1 MKRILA
7 FFRTNGDVLAVFAA
21 MMAIFTYVLFAF
33 PVSASDFQTHAE
45 AIRDY
50 VTVPDSHMFSGNFLM
65 YFIVNL
71 LTLFSGD
78 MIAIYV
84 AFALVVA
91 AANTAK
97 YVIVRN
103 AFALD
108 IDQRWARMMSAA
120 LLVVYIIPVL
130 YFFPGIWPHLHYM
143 HLIYLTP
150 NEWHN
155 STFICMMPFAIIAY
169 LLSIRQLE
177 QYDPRRTWYIGLSL
191 MLSVLVKPSFFF
203 IYAVVFPIIYWM
215 RYRFSKTFWLMMIP
229 VAAGVCA
236 VLYEYLTIFL
246 FFPSGGTGGVAI
258 TAERFAQWPFW
269 QVRLQSWTVS
279 LALPIIFVW
288 LYWKEIRK
296 DYEFYTV
303 AGLLAVALGIFL
315 FCVERGPRASHGN
328 FAWQI
333 YAAMWFVYYYVLKV
347 VVQGVQKNG
356 WQKREI
362 GMVALYGLHVIFGIV
377 YLLRFLIMQTFH

>member
-1 MKRILA
+1 
-7 FFRTNGDVLAVFAA
+7 
-21 MMAIFTYVLFAF
+21 
-33 PVSASDFQTHAE
+33 
-45 AIRDY
+45 
-50 VTVPDSHMFSGNFLM
+50 
-65 YFIVNL
+65 
-71 LTLFSGD
+71 
-78 MIAIYV
+78 
-84 AFALVVA
+84 
-91 AANTAK
+91 
-97 YVIVRN
+97 
-103 AFALD
+103 
-108 IDQRWARMMSAA
+108 
-120 LLVVYIIPVL
+120 
-130 YFFPGIWPHLHYM
+130 
-143 HLIYLTP
+143 
-150 NEWHN
+150 
-155 STFICMMPFAIIAY
+155 
-169 LLSIRQLE
+169 
-177 QYDPRRTWYIGLSL
+177 

-215 RYRFSKTFWLMMIP
+215 RYRFSKSFWLMMIP

-279 LALPIIFVW
+279 LALPIIFAW

-347 VVQGVQKNG
+347 VVKGVQKNG